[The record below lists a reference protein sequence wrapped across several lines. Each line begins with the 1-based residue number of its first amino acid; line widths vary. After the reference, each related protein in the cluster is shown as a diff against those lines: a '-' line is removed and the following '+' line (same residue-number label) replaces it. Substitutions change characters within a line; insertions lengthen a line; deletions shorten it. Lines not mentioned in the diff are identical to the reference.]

1 LVGIDISETIERKK
15 YPCIL
20 GHRFGIDFISSACRT
35 FILFY
40 LSKLEFINMYPNV
53 IKQEDGTCLLVSSIL
68 DILCSWFREFLYIND
83 KIACEM
89 ILNKLARCNVSSI
102 VASNGFKDL
111 EEEEI
116 KWKIFQ
122 GRAKYLENEQ
132 ISTL

>member
-1 LVGIDISETIERKK
+1 MNKESSVDQNEVNKFNKTSEEWWDKSGEFK
-15 YPCIL
+15 IL
-20 GHRFGIDFISSACRT
+20 HQ
-35 FILFY
+35 
-40 LSKLEFINMYPNV
+40 INP
-53 IKQEDGTCLLVSSIL
+53 IRIQ
-68 DILCSWFREFLYIND
+68 YIND

-122 GRAKYLENEQ
+122 GRAKYLENER